1 MSNVIVYRGVYRA
14 SKSAREFSLG
24 CRLRQILFRPTRGDL
39 RRTGGTRISFFR
51 IELVCYIYDS
61 HMEAFRPYVVRLEEL
76 LDRSMRP
83 KQDAAFPKDLDA
95 ALDGQPS
102 AELRRQ
108 VPINVLRETGAFFT
122 GSAMAKLAI
131 NAAGL
136 RLTPDVKVLDPA
148 CGAGDLLVAMAR
160 LLPCSSDLS
169 STLRDWG
176 RRVLALDLQANF
188 VRATKLRLALA
199 AIRRQSPGH
208 RTKLPN
214 LDELFPGV
222 GLGSSLSEENLYK
235 QATHILINP
244 PFTPVDAPEAC
255 SWGSGKVN
263 SAAVFMDTCVLRS
276 EPGTQII
283 AILPDVLRSGSRYAK
298 WRQLFEERVAIR
310 RIKIVGQFDRHTDVD
325 VFVVVGQIRKTHKSP
340 TKFDWIP
347 SEKNRALRIRDK
359 FDVSVGAVVSYRDP
373 HEGAWFPFIQARDLP
388 SWEVVSAFS
397 HHRRFSGKTFR
408 PPFVVVRRTSR
419 PGDKNR
425 AVGTVIRGRD
435 RIAVENHLLV
445 LRPRDRRV
453 ASCEMLLAVL
463 KEKEANEFLDRRIR
477 CRHLTVSALSDL
489 PWSGQ

>member
-1 MSNVIVYRGVYRA
+1 VAPVVGQDA
-14 SKSAREFSLG
+14 
-24 CRLRQILFRPTRGDL
+24 
-39 RRTGGTRISFFR
+39 TRISFFR
-51 IELVCYIYDS
+51 VELVCYIYDS

-76 LDRSMRP
+76 LYRSMRP
-83 KQDAAFPKDLDA
+83 ARDAAFPEDLDA

-108 VPINVLRETGAFFT
+108 VPIDVLRETGAFFT

-131 NAAGL
+131 SAAGL
-136 RLTPDVKVLDPA
+136 RLTPDVTVLDPA
-148 CGAGDLLVAMAR
+148 CGAGDLLVAMAG
-160 LLPCSSDLS
+160 LLPCSFDLT

-176 RRVLALDLQANF
+176 QRIFALDLQANF

-208 RTKLPN
+208 RTRLPN

-222 GLGSSLSEENLYK
+222 GLGSSLSEENLYR

-263 SAAVFMDTCVLRS
+263 SAALFMDACVSRS
-276 EPGTQII
+276 DPGTEII

-298 WRQLFEERVAIR
+298 WRLLFEERVALRKIQ
-310 RIKIVGQFDRHTDVD
+310 IVGQFDRDTDVD
-325 VFVVVGQIRKTHKSP
+325 VFVAVGQIRKKDKS
-340 TKFDWIP
+340 TSRFDWIP
-347 SEKNRALRIRDK
+347 RKHSGSRVRDK
-359 FDVSVGAVVSYRDP
+359 FEVSVGAVVSYRDP

-388 SWEVVSAFS
+388 SWEVVSEFC
-397 HHRRFSGKTFR
+397 HHRRFNGKTFR

-425 AVGTVIRGRD
+425 AVGTVIRGRR

-445 LRPRDRRV
+445 LRPRDRKV
-453 ASCEMLLAVL
+453 ASCERLLAVL
-463 KEKEANEFLDRRIR
+463 KEQRANEFLDQRIR
-477 CRHLTVSALSDL
+477 CRHLTVSSLSDL
-489 PWSGQ
+489 PWGDQ